1 MKVHEIPALSKISQG
16 KSIKFILN
24 LAPDEKITSYFTVSN
39 FDPKKSIIM
48 VTKKG
53 SIKKM
58 ELKHLENAKKRGILA
73 LTLENNDELVAV
85 SVVQPG
91 DDFIMTTGAGLAL
104 RINEDKI
111 RKMGRAASGV
121 KGITLHDDDVCVSG
135 NAIHKGESLIVIT
148 ENGIGKR
155 LSSKQFNVK
164 GRGGQGQIYIKLD
177 NKTGKVVSVKTVGD
191 KDEIM
196 VVTTADMTIKIK
208 ANSIPELGR
217 NAKGVKIVN
226 IGDGARVS
234 DLAVVFADNND
245 DNNK

>member
-1 MKVHEIPALSKISQG
+1 MKIPALSKISQG

-24 LAPDEKITSYFTVSN
+24 LVPEEKITSYFTVSE

-48 VTKKG
+48 VTKMG
-53 SIKKM
+53 TIKKM

-85 SVVQPG
+85 SAVQSG
-91 DDFIMTTGAGLAL
+91 DDFIMTTASGLAL
-104 RINEDKI
+104 RITEEKI
-111 RKMGRAASGV
+111 RKMGRAAAGV
-121 KGITLHDDDVCVSG
+121 KGIALDDDDICVSG

-164 GRGGQGQIYIKLD
+164 GRGGKGQIYIKPD
-177 NKTGKVVSVKTVGD
+177 NKTGNVVSVKTVGD

-196 VVTTADMTIKIK
+196 VVTTDDMTIKIK
-208 ANSIPELGR
+208 ADSIPELGR

-226 IGDGARVS
+226 ISDGAKVS
-234 DLAVVFADNND
+234 DLAVVPSDNEE
-245 DNNK
+245 KK